1 MPRQNIRDDW
11 RRICHG
17 SSWRRYILFHQ
28 RYSNHI
34 GFRRSPH
41 SVKLLGGITHL
52 AKRAPMLGGNFALW
66 GLIYSSTECAL
77 IKLRHKD
84 DSINSIVGGFTTG
97 YMLSC
102 RGGWRSALSNGII
115 GAIMLGAI
123 EFLQVI
129 NSYQTT
135 KQVNQIQGKLSERFS
150 TQIESSGALN
160 FNSHHT
166 QNIKLPYYGISE
178 FQESFNIFKGMQ

>member
-1 MPRQNIRDDW
+1 M
-11 RRICHG
+11 
-17 SSWRRYILFHQ
+17 
-28 RYSNHI
+28 
-34 GFRRSPH
+34 
-41 SVKLLGGITHL
+41 HL
-52 AKRAPMLGGNFALW
+52 SKRAPILGGNFALW

-102 RGGWRSALSNGII
+102 RGGWKCALSNGII

-123 EFLQVI
+123 ELLQVI

-135 KQVNQIQGKLSERFS
+135 KQVNQIQNKLSERF
-150 TQIESSGALN
+150 TNKMESSGA
-160 FNSHHT
+160 FNHNT
-166 QNIKLPYYGISE
+166 ARVQNIKLPYYGISE
-178 FQESFNIFKGMQ
+178 FQESFNIFKGM